1 MLVKAVRIVLPVLNF
16 LTFVLDTH
24 THTHT
29 HTHTRPGTVI
39 QTDPTLECSQ
49 THPKAAT
56 FSHGLFNNVCGDVC
70 V

>member
-1 MLVKAVRIVLPVLNF
+1 MHTQAQHNMPV
-16 LTFVLDTH
+16 H
-24 THTHT
+24 TNIHTYK
-29 HTHTRPGTVI
+29 RYGTDI
-39 QTDPTLECSQ
+39 QTDPTLGCSQ